1 MLFISYTS
9 TEKDSLAI
17 PLANELKKYGITTW
31 IDKNEILNGEEILDN
46 ICNAIKLCDSGIA
59 LISPQFLAKYW
70 TKHEIELMCDE
81 INKGN
86 YFKLFIILVDVTKE
100 RFRKEFS
107 KIKYRAFDCYTN
119 STDIYRLSQR
129 IASSYYKNLHQSLVK
144 NQILDVILKIADTPL
159 YTLLET
165 HKNTQSLSNANYI
178 FYAYTVVEFCRKY
191 YENTESKANL
201 AVYRIVIERI
211 YYNYF
216 YNHSQS
222 IEDYLIVKYI
232 LELYLYQ
239 LIQVIDN

>member
-9 TEKDSLAI
+9 TEKDNLAF

-31 IDKNEILNGEEILDN
+31 IDKNEILNGDEILDN
-46 ICNAIKLCDSGIA
+46 ICNAIKLCNSGIA
-59 LISPQFLAKYW
+59 LISPQFLKKYW
-70 TKHEIELMCDE
+70 TKHEIELMCNE
-81 INKGN
+81 INIGN

-100 RFRKEFS
+100 QFRKEFP

-119 STDIYRLSQR
+119 SKDIYRLSQR
-129 IASSYYKNLHQSLVK
+129 IASSYYKDLHQSLIK
-144 NQILDVILKIADTPL
+144 NQLSDVIFKIVDTPL

-165 HKNTQSLSNANYI
+165 QKNTQSLSNANYI

-191 YENTESKANL
+191 YKSIESKADL
-201 AVYRIVIERI
+201 TVYRMVIERI
-211 YYNYF
+211 YCNYF

-232 LELYLYQ
+232 LEIYLCQ
-239 LIQVIDN
+239 LIQVIEN

>member
-9 TEKDSLAI
+9 TEKDTLAF

-31 IDKNEILNGEEILDN
+31 IDKNEILNGDEILDD
-46 ICNAIKLCDSGIA
+46 ICNAIKLCSSGIA

-70 TKHEIELMCDE
+70 TKHEVELMCDE
-81 INKGN
+81 INLGN
-86 YFKLFIILVDVTKE
+86 YFKLFIILVGVTKE
-100 RFRKEFS
+100 QFRKEFP

-119 STDIYRLSQR
+119 SQDIYRLSQR
-129 IASSYYKNLHQSLVK
+129 IASSYYKNLYESLIKV
-144 NQILDVILKIADTPL
+144 QLSDAILKIVDTPL

-165 HKNTQSLSNANYI
+165 QNDTQSLSNANFI
-178 FYAYTVVEFCRKY
+178 FYAYTVVEFCRNY
-191 YENTESKANL
+191 YEDTESKGDL
-201 AVYRIVIERI
+201 TVYRIVIERI

-232 LELYLYQ
+232 FELYISTNSIYR
-239 LIQVIDN
+239 